1 MRAFIPAR
9 GIRLGIEGDLYS
21 PRTGV
26 RANEDQAQFEAA
38 QEPSECDSIDAVLM
52 RFDIDYATDVQPVWD
67 QHCANCHVAS
77 GGAPLA
83 GLELDTGVSWEQLV
97 GVASSQ
103 DASLTRVLPWDAPS
117 SLLYQKVN
125 CYFPAIG
132 SRMPFERPEL
142 SVEEQALIHDW
153 IALGASST
161 TSEVIFLSGFEVR

>member
-1 MRAFIPAR
+1 MNRSLLAALLLPLALAVFAGGRGAR
-9 GIRLGIEGDLYS
+9 
-21 PRTGV
+21 
-26 RANEDQAQFEAA
+26 AA
-38 QEPSECDSIDAVLM
+38 QDPSGCDSIDSVPM
-52 RFDIDYATDVQPVWD
+52 RFDIDYGADVQPIFD
-67 QHCANCHVAS
+67 AHCANCHVAS

-83 GLELDTGVSWEQLV
+83 GLELDTGVSWFQLV
-97 GVASSQ
+97 GAPSSQ
-103 DASLTRVLPWDAPS
+103 DASLTRVIPWDAAN

-161 TSEVIFLSGFEVR
+161 TSEVIFLSSFEVR